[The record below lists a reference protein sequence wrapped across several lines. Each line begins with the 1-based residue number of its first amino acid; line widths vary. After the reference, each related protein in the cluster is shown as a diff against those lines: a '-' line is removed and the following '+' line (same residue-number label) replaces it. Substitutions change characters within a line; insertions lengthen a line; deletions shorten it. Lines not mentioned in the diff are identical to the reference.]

1 MAGSNGN
8 MGTEVAF
15 TRRKGAWN
23 FWANAGWTA
32 EGEVIHTKQTNGGM
46 VIGTCITRV
55 LNVLDVMQLVFFSL
69 RYFLGVKRT
78 HGWAYP
84 ENTKYKNKTNPS
96 QRFSEGRER
105 KTERMSMSGGREG
118 GECNQTVGLRSSS
131 WLV

>member
-15 TRRKGAWN
+15 TRRKGAWH

-84 ENTKYKNKTNPS
+84 EKYKVQKQNQPITTIF
-96 QRFSEGRER
+96 RGEREEDR
-105 KTERMSMSGGREG
+105 KNEYEWR
-118 GECNQTVGLRSSS
+118 
-131 WLV
+131 